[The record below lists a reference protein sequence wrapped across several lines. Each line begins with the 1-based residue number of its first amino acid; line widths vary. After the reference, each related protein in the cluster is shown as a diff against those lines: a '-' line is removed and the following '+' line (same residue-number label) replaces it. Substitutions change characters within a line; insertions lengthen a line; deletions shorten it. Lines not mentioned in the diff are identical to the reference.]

1 VPEQTELE
9 RDLRQLEV
17 SLRKLETEYNMYFAG
32 TLPRP
37 PVEARARVEKL
48 FRRYDRAYIQSYADR
63 FRLGTLQARFSKFT
77 DLWDRAQRAREEG
90 RPGPFARA
98 PRTEPAPSRP
108 VPAAEA
114 AAPAT
119 PAAAATPAAS
129 GPARAATGAT
139 PAARPH
145 AGDRVL
151 CVATVADPAVD
162 KEKIRELYESL
173 VEARRATG
181 NDEALPFQRFAQ
193 MVKTQVAKLRESGSG
208 EVAFRVSVKDNK
220 VAFTAKGVKASE

>member
-1 VPEQTELE
+1 VPEPTELE

-17 SLRKLETEYNMYFAG
+17 SLHKLETEYNMYFAG

-90 RPGPFARA
+90 RPGPFMRPPRA
-98 PRTEPAPSRP
+98 EPAPASGA
-108 VPAAEA
+108 VPAA
-114 AAPAT
+114 AP
-119 PAAAATPAAS
+119 
-129 GPARAATGAT
+129 PAR
-139 PAARPH
+139 PAD
-145 AGDRVL
+145 GVL
-151 CVATVADPAVD
+151 CVATVRDPAAD
-162 KEKIRELYESL
+162 QEKIAALYESL
-173 VEARRATG
+173 VQARRATG
-181 NDEALPFQRFAQ
+181 QDEAFPFERFAQ
-193 MVKTQVAKLRESGSG
+193 MIKAQVSRLQESGSG

-220 VAFTAKGVKASE
+220 VAFTAKGLKGKEED

>member
-1 VPEQTELE
+1 MPEPTELE

-63 FRLGTLQARFSKFT
+63 FRLSTLQARFSRFT

-90 RPGPFARA
+90 RPGPFARP
-98 PRTEPAPSRP
+98 PRAEPTPSEPALPP
-108 VPAAEA
+108 V
-114 AAPAT
+114 AT
-119 PAAAATPAAS
+119 PAE
-129 GPARAATGAT
+129 
-139 PAARPH
+139 
-145 AGDRVL
+145 RVV
-151 CVATVADPAVD
+151 CVATIADPAAD
-162 KEKIRELYESL
+162 QQKILALYESL
-173 VEARRATG
+173 LEARRATG
-181 NDEALPFQRFAQ
+181 NHEAFPLQRFSQ
-193 MVKTQVAKLRESGSG
+193 MITTQVTRLRESGNG

-220 VAFTAKGVKASE
+220 VAFTAKGIKTAD

>member
-1 VPEQTELE
+1 VAEQSDLE

-37 PVEARARVEKL
+37 PVEGRARVEKL

-63 FRLGTLQARFSKFT
+63 FRLSTLQARFSKFT

-90 RPGPFARA
+90 RPGPFARP
-98 PRTEPAPSRP
+98 PRTEPPASAP
-108 VPAAEA
+108 VPV
-114 AAPAT
+114 AP
-119 PAAAATPAAS
+119 PA
-129 GPARAATGAT
+129 
-139 PAARPH
+139 

-151 CVATVADPAVD
+151 CVATVADPAED
-162 KEKIRELYESL
+162 KEKILALYESL

-181 NDEALPFQRFAQ
+181 NQEAFPFQRFAQ
-193 MVKTQVAKLRESGSG
+193 MIETQVSKLRESGTG

-220 VAFTAKGVKASE
+220 VAFTAKGVKKTD

>member
-1 VPEQTELE
+1 VAEQSDLE

-37 PVEARARVEKL
+37 PVESRTRVEKL

-63 FRLGTLQARFSKFT
+63 FRLTTLQARFSKFT

-90 RPGPFARA
+90 RPGPFARP
-98 PRTEPAPSRP
+98 PRTEAPRPAPAP
-108 VPAAEA
+108 PA
-114 AAPAT
+114 
-119 PAAAATPAAS
+119 
-129 GPARAATGAT
+129 
-139 PAARPH
+139 
-145 AGDRVL
+145 DRVL
-151 CVATVADPAVD
+151 CVATVGDPAGER
-162 KEKIRELYESL
+162 EKVLALYESL

-181 NDEALPFQRFAQ
+181 NEEPFPFHRFAQ
-193 MVKTQVAKLRESGSG
+193 MIKTQVNKLRESGSG

-220 VAFTAKGVKASE
+220 VAFTAKGVKKTEGE